1 MKGFEDMTKE
11 QIIKL
16 ADKYGFDFKEKNRK
30 GEYTLHSR
38 KLDGHVISSPTLDGL
53 KRMLE
58 KYGK

>member
-11 QIIKL
+11 QMLKL
-16 ADKYGFDFKEKNRK
+16 ADKYGFDFKDKNYK

-53 KRMLE
+53 KNMLE
-58 KYGK
+58 KHGK

>member
-1 MKGFEDMTKE
+1 MTKE
-11 QIIKL
+11 QMKRL
-16 ADKYGFDFKEKNRK
+16 AEEYGFDFKEKNHK

-38 KLDGHVISSPTLDGL
+38 TLDGHVISSPTLPGL